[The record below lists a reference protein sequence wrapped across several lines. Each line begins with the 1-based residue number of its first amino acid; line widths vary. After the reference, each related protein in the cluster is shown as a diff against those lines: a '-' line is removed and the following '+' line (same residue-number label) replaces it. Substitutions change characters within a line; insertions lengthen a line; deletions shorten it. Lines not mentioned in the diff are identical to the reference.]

1 MGNRLWIPAA
11 LLGLLGLIM
20 LAAAPLTVGLRLAA
34 GIVTA
39 ACFAAVLYIRH
50 RMKLKEAEEE
60 RARIQRLAQQ
70 EMLLTINHLRHD
82 WMNDIQVLLGYIQ
95 LKKYDHLHGVVAG
108 VMGKLQH
115 ESFMAKLGDPGLIVF
130 LLTAKA
136 EGRHMKLEVELDQ
149 EVNIRKLALDG
160 DAVCKLIPELIEGFK
175 QASAGENEEGGM
187 LSMQLVPEEGSL
199 LLDFVYQGPYNR
211 GLLEEALSLA
221 LESGTG
227 RTLAAV
233 VEQNDYQEQEA
244 ALALRLPYRTS
255 VEV

>member
-1 MGNRLWIPAA
+1 MRNRLWIPAA
-11 LLGLLGLIM
+11 LLGLLGLVM
-20 LAAAPLTVGLRLAA
+20 LAAAPLAAGLRLVA
-34 GIVTA
+34 GALAA
-39 ACFAAVLYIRH
+39 ACFAAAMYMQH
-50 RMKLKEAEEE
+50 RVRLKEADAE
-60 RARIQRLAQQ
+60 RTRIQRLAQQ
-70 EMLLTINHLRHD
+70 EMLQTINHLRHD

-95 LKKYDHLHGVVAG
+95 LKKYDHLQGVVAS

-136 EGRHMKLEVELDQ
+136 GGRHMKLEVELDQ

-187 LSMQLVPEEGSL
+187 LSMQLVPEEDSL

-211 GLLEEALSLA
+211 SFLEEALSLA

-227 RTLAAV
+227 RALAAV

-244 ALALRLPYRTS
+244 AFALRLPYRTS